1 MKKIKNLTQKGFLTI
16 ICIMILTI
24 PNMKAYSSVGSYSLS
39 SSALNANSQYGN
51 SNLAKP
57 PSVWVPVLAAFALA
71 VVFAA
76 GVADGWNSVSGIVAN
91 SGNEPNYD
99 KNDFSKF
106 DN

>member
-1 MKKIKNLTQKGFLTI
+1 MKKFNKFTQKGFLAL
-16 ICIMILTI
+16 ICAMILTI
-24 PNMKAYSSVGSYSLS
+24 PNMKAYSSVGNYSINT
-39 SSALNANSQYGN
+39 SALEANNQYGN

-57 PSVWVPVLAAFALA
+57 PSTWLPVLAAAGLA
-71 VVFAA
+71 VVFVA
-76 GVADGWNSVSGIVAN
+76 GVVDGWNSVSGIVSN

>member
-1 MKKIKNLTQKGFLTI
+1 MKKFNKFLQKGFLLI
-16 ICIMILTI
+16 ITTMVITI
-24 PNMKAYSSVGSYSLS
+24 PSMKAYSSVGNFS
-39 SSALNANSQYGN
+39 SNTSALIANSEYGN

-57 PSVWVPVLAAFALA
+57 PSTWLPVLAAAGLA
-71 VVFAA
+71 IVFAA
-76 GVADGWNSVSGIVAN
+76 GVLDGWNSVSGITSD